1 MQNNENHILRKL
13 LPFATFIVV
22 GHFAVVIWHLF
33 LLLKVQPSTPWF
45 AALLLVVTNLLPVVG
60 LFAFAKGRYNLAA
73 GLIAVP
79 LSVALVIGGYTH
91 FVTAGSD
98 NVFWMPPGA
107 LRLPFQIS
115 AVLLALLESLG
126 CYVALRT
133 FAAARAKHAAS

>member
-1 MQNNENHILRKL
+1 MQNEENQVLRKL
-13 LPFATFIVV
+13 LPFATFVVV

-45 AALLLVVTNLLPVVG
+45 AALLLVLANLLPVVG

-73 GLIAVP
+73 GLIAAP

-91 FVTAGSD
+91 FLTTSSD
-98 NVFWMPPGA
+98 NVFRMPPGA

-115 AVLLALLESLG
+115 AVLLALFESMG
-126 CYVALRT
+126 CFVALRT
-133 FAAARAKHAAS
+133 FATARAKHLAS